1 MAADDPAP
9 VLAANA
15 AFYAAF
21 AAGDVAAVEACW
33 SRSPDVAV
41 IHPGWPAVHGRDAV
55 IESFR
60 QIFDGES
67 PPNIECAEAA
77 VYVSGAFAFVICTE
91 HLEGG
96 DLVATNLFVLE
107 GDAWKMVHHQA
118 GPQPARPRGNGSPT
132 VH

>member
-1 MAADDPAP
+1 MAADDPAT

-21 AAGDVAAVEACW
+21 AAGDVASLEECW
-33 SRSPDVAV
+33 SRRTAVAV
-41 IHPGWPAVHGRDAV
+41 IHPGWPAVFGRDAV

-60 QIFDGES
+60 GILEDGTS
-67 PPNIECAEAA
+67 PDIECGEAA
-77 VYVSGAFAFVICTE
+77 AYVSGASAFVICTE
-91 HLEGG
+91 HLDGG

-118 GPQPARPRGNGSPT
+118 GPQPTRPRSAGNET